1 MLDRRRRL
9 LEWLLAPALAI
20 AAIGLQFAIDVP
32 HHAMLERDPDP
43 DPETDKPAT
52 TTTPPADPPREP
64 ARRREAE
71 YTERLREAWVDQ
83 PIADEPRDPRFA
95 PAHETLLLAVVRKA
109 EAAASPANEPTAAK
123 VEARCHTIR
132 CDLQVCAPA
141 KLSEGI
147 AERLPQFV
155 IGRVSLWHEL
165 REVQADPARD
175 VGPCRRWIVDFAVES
190 PDLKRLRI
198 KG

>member
-1 MLDRRRRL
+1 M

-32 HHAMLERDPDP
+32 HHAMLEREDDPP
-43 DPETDKPAT
+43 AASPSPPVDKPLE
-52 TTTPPADPPREP
+52 PPRP
-64 ARRREAE
+64 REAA
-71 YTERLREAWVDQ
+71 YTERLRAAWVDQ

-95 PAHETLLLAVVRKA
+95 PAHEAVLRAVVRKA
-109 EAAASPANEPTAAK
+109 EAAVSPTNEPNAAK

-132 CDLQVCAPA
+132 CDLQVCAPV
-141 KLSEGI
+141 KLSDGI
-147 AERLPQFV
+147 AERLPKFV
-155 IGRVSLWHEL
+155 IGRATLWHEL

-190 PDLKRLRI
+190 PNPKRLRI